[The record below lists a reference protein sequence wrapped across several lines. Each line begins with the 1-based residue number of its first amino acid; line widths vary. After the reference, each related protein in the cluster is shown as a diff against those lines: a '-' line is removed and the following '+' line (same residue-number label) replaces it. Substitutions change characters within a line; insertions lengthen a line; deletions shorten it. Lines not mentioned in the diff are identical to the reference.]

1 MNTLSHEKRQILD
14 TIHDA
19 PVMFGHWV
27 GLDKLG
33 ELHNDWLKSFL
44 FGTEDQTLQAHR
56 GSYKTT
62 VISLF
67 LALHILI
74 EPYETADFFRKTDT
88 DVAEVLRQVAN
99 ILHSDCFQYSAQV
112 LYEKEMRILKETTSE
127 IETSLHDNIAGQ
139 SQILGLGIGAS
150 ITGKHAHVVV
160 TDDIVNL
167 KDRVSPAERERT
179 KSAYMELQNVKNRG
193 GRFINCGTPWQ
204 KEDAFKLMPNIQR
217 FDCYHTNLITKSELQ
232 GIRASMTDSL
242 FAANYELK
250 HIADK
255 DAMFKNPKFTD
266 KTELIYNGI
275 AHIDAAYG
283 GEDWTAYTIINK
295 QADGSFV
302 ALGKT
307 WQKHVDDCL
316 DEIQALHEIYRA
328 GTVYEEKN
336 ADKGYLDKEL
346 KKRGFLTH
354 SYQEKMNKYLKISTY
369 LRQHWSHIYWL
380 DETDP
385 EYLNMI
391 LDYTEHAQHDDPPD
405 SAASLIRVFE
415 KPQSTYHRVQGGL

>member
-14 TIHDA
+14 TIQDA
-19 PVMFGHWV
+19 PIMFGHWV

-33 ELHNDWLKSFL
+33 DLHNDWLKSFL

-179 KSAYMELQNVKNRG
+179 RGAYMELQNVKNRG
-193 GRFINCGTPWQ
+193 GRFINCGTPWH

-255 DAMFKNPKFTD
+255 DAMFKNPKFTE

-346 KKRGFLTH
+346 KKRGFMTH
-354 SYQEKMNKYLKISTY
+354 SYHEKMNKYLKISTY
-369 LRQHWSHIYWL
+369 LRQQWSRIYWL

-391 LDYTEHAQHDDPPD
+391 LDYNEHATHDDPPD

-415 KPQSTYHRVQGGL
+415 KPQSTYHRVQGAI